1 MKSSSRFSTALLAL
15 CLLLGLTIVATPSRV
30 AAQAQTYDEERAK
43 TLKEVEDAKRR
54 IAKNSDDASE
64 HYRLG
69 GLYEKLPRWQDAVA
83 AYSQAVKIKPDFA
96 YAHYRLGWC
105 YTRLDKYKEALK
117 AHQEAEKHN
126 RITSFKLRLTVE
138 KANYAIG
145 WDLYRLRRY
154 DEAIAYYVK
163 AVQFDPTYL
172 EATYEIGRVLMAKGD
187 QAGARQI
194 TDKLDPYLRDL
205 LLKEMEIIEW
215 VEKGDATSGPNPLV
229 FKLDKEIRPT
239 LLHSEK
245 AKYTSMAQE
254 HDIQGIVVLGV
265 IFGAN
270 EKITGVRIIRDLPY
284 GLTAEAL
291 IALQKIKFKPAMKDG
306 KPVSV
311 RGSLEFSFN
320 LY

>member
-1 MKSSSRFSTALLAL
+1 
-15 CLLLGLTIVATPSRV
+15 LLGLTTVATPSRV
-30 AAQAQTYDEERAK
+30 AAQAPTYDEERAK
-43 TLKEVEDAKRR
+43 KLKEVEDAKKR
-54 IAKNSDDASE
+54 IAKTPDDAHE

-69 GLYEKLPRWQDAVA
+69 GLYERLSQWQDAVA

-96 YAHYRLGWC
+96 YAHYSLGWC
-105 YTRLDKYKEALK
+105 YTQLDNYEEALK

-126 RITSFKLRLTVE
+126 RITSFKLKLTEE

-163 AVQFDPTYL
+163 AVQFDPAYQ
-172 EATYEIGRVLMAKGD
+172 EAAYEIGRVCLAKGD
-187 QAGARQI
+187 QEGARQI

-205 LLKEMEIIEW
+205 LLKEMEVIEW
-215 VEKGDATSGPNPLV
+215 IEKGGAASDPNPLV
-229 FKLDKEIRPT
+229 IKMDQETRPII
-239 LLHSEK
+239 LHSEK
-245 AKYTSMAQE
+245 AKYTSMARD
-254 HDIQGIVVLGV
+254 HNIQGIVVLGLV
-265 IFGAN
+265 FGAN

-284 GLTAEAL
+284 GLTAQTL
-291 IALQKIKFKPAMKDG
+291 IALQKIKFKPATKDG

-311 RGSLEFSFN
+311 RGMLEFSFN

>member
-1 MKSSSRFSTALLAL
+1 MKSSCRFSTVLPAF
-15 CLLLGLTIVATPSRV
+15 CLLLGLTIVVAPSRV
-30 AAQAQTYDEERAK
+30 AAQAPTYDEERAK
-43 TLKEVEDAKRR
+43 TLKEVEDAKKR
-54 IAKNSDDASE
+54 IAKTPDDAHE

-69 GLYEKLPRWQDAVA
+69 GLYERLSQWQDAVA

-96 YAHYRLGWC
+96 YAHYYLGWC
-105 YTRLDKYKEALK
+105 YTRLDKYEKALK

-126 RITSFKLRLTVE
+126 RITSFKLRLTGE
-138 KANYAIG
+138 NANYAIG

-154 DEAIAYYVK
+154 DEAIAHYLK
-163 AVQFDPTYL
+163 AVQFDPIYQ

-187 QAGARQI
+187 QEGARQI
-194 TDKLDPYLRDL
+194 PYKLDPYLRDL

-215 VEKGDATSGPNPLV
+215 VEKGGATSAPNPLV
-229 FKLDKEIRPT
+229 FNLDKEIRPT
-239 LLHSEK
+239 ILHSEK

-254 HDIQGIVVLGV
+254 RNIQGIVVLGV

-284 GLTAEAL
+284 GLTAQAL

>member
-1 MKSSSRFSTALLAL
+1 MKSSSRFSTALLAI
-15 CLLLGLTIVATPSRV
+15 CLSAGLIIAVTPARL
-30 AAQAQTYDEERAK
+30 AAQTPPYDEERAK
-43 TLKEVEDAKRR
+43 TLKEGEVAKRR

-187 QAGARQI
+187 QEGARQI
-194 TDKLDPYLRDL
+194 TYKLDPYLRDL

-215 VEKGDATSGPNPLV
+215 VEKGDAISGPNPLV
-229 FKLDKEIRPT
+229 FKLDREIRPT
-239 LLHSEK
+239 LLHFEK
-245 AKYTSMAQE
+245 ANYTSMAKE
-254 HDIQGIVVLGV
+254 HNIQGIVVLGV

-284 GLTAEAL
+284 GLTAQAL